1 MKKFL
6 VLSMIMIQSCFYQVF
21 AQQDTTQADTLRF
34 WKISGMASLN
44 FSQNS
49 FSDNWQSGGESAV
62 SGLGLFNISAKYR
75 NNNSFW
81 ESVLDIKYGL
91 TKLANQN
98 IRKTDDH
105 FEMMTKYGYKASE
118 KWYYSIMLDF
128 NTQMTNG
135 YHETNPDS
143 VISKFMAPAYLLTS
157 VGMDYKP
164 GNTFSLF
171 LSPVTGKITFVLD
184 DTFSDE
190 GRFGVD
196 KGKKVRFEFGASL
209 SAGFDKEVFKN
220 VSINSKLGLFYNYL
234 DKPQLDVDWAV
245 LINMKINQFLSSNLI
260 TRLIYDKDQID
271 QVQFKEILG
280 VGLTYKF

>member
-1 MKKFL
+1 MKKLL

>member
-1 MKKFL
+1 MH
-6 VLSMIMIQSCFYQVF
+6 
-21 AQQDTTQADTLRF
+21 
-34 WKISGMASLN
+34 LN